1 MWQSP
6 AKSTKI
12 GPLGGSPMTTPAN
25 WCLAVVAT
33 VLAVMVGVTTAS
45 FAQDAASRDTVS
57 LRGAGSTFSA
67 PLYRRWIQEYAAS
80 HPQVSISYDV
90 VGSGEGIQRF
100 LTDAVDF
107 AGSDEILSD
116 SESAKAGGAIMV
128 PVTAGMVVLAYNIP
142 GVTGEIRFPR
152 DVYLDIFAGGIRRWD
167 DARIKAANP
176 GVALPHRDIVLV
188 ARQDGSGTTAAFT
201 RHLDVMG
208 PSWRGKGM
216 AVGKL
221 IDWPKGTLLAPG
233 NEGVAA
239 QVKAT
244 EGAIGYV
251 EFWYARRFG
260 LKTAALQNRAGRFI
274 SPNVAAGDLALSGR
288 VAQVRQLDASVADPA
303 TPGAYPIPSYSWMLL
318 YPHYLDR
325 SKAAALR
332 DFVEWGLGQQAQD
345 SAAELGYLSLP
356 ADVIGLGKRTLM
368 GLTY

>member
-1 MWQSP
+1 M
-6 AKSTKI
+6 A
-12 GPLGGSPMTTPAN
+12 TPAN
-25 WCLAVVAT
+25 CCSAVAAT
-33 VLAVMVGVTTAS
+33 VLAVVLGATPTS
-45 FAQDAASRDTVS
+45 FAQDAASQGTVS

-67 PLYRRWIQEYAAS
+67 PLYRRWIVEYAAS

-90 VGSGEGIQRF
+90 VGSGEGIRRF

-116 SESAKAGGAIMV
+116 SETAKAGGAIMV

-142 GVTGEIRFPR
+142 GVAGEVRFPR
-152 DVYLDIFAGGIRRWD
+152 DVYLDIFAGNIRQWD

-176 GVALPHRDIVLV
+176 GVAFPHKDIVLV
-188 ARQDGSGTTAAFT
+188 ARQDASGTTAAFT
-201 RHLDVMG
+201 RHLDAIG
-208 PSWRGKGM
+208 PAWRGKGM
-216 AVGKL
+216 GVGKQ
-221 IDWPKGTLLAPG
+221 IDWPSGTVLAPG

-239 QVKAT
+239 KVQAT
-244 EGAIGYV
+244 DGAIGYV

-260 LKTAALQNRAGRFI
+260 LNTAALQNRAGRFV
-274 SPNVAAGDLALSGR
+274 SPTVTAGDLALSGR

-303 TPGAYPIPSYSWMLL
+303 TAGAYPIPSYSWMLL

-332 DFVEWGLGQQAQD
+332 DFVEWGLSRQAQD

-356 ADVIGLGKRTLM
+356 ADVIGLGKRTLTE
-368 GLTY
+368 LRD